1 MKKYLAARM
10 RLSALIIVGIMVT
23 TSLVTPHL
31 VEAQSAS
38 DKIRLMADTLRARDS
53 GNLDQAKEKAEEL
66 IKIAPRDENVQ
77 RLLAS
82 INRDLDRSGSRVYG
96 QATNQD
102 VESAIGTPSTTNTS
116 KSSTQSIIRKR
127 LGLKTS
133 QDLPHAFAT
142 EADAAVGKAAA
153 DQDAKITAAKD
164 AIADAR
170 QLAKLALTAMPPI
183 CSTPPVPTLR

>member
-10 RLSALIIVGIMVT
+10 RLFALIIVGALVT
-23 TSLVTPHL
+23 TALFTPHL

-82 INRDLDRSGSRVYG
+82 INRELDRRGGPVASAVYG
-96 QATNQD
+96 QASKQD
-102 VESAIGTPSTTNTS
+102 VEASMNLSSSAN
-116 KSSTQSIIRKR
+116 
-127 LGLKTS
+127 
-133 QDLPHAFAT
+133 
-142 EADAAVGKAAA
+142 AANIVAEVAA
-153 DQDAKITAAKD
+153 DQAAKIAAAKD

-170 QLAKLALTAMPPI
+170 DRK
-183 CSTPPVPTLR
+183 SVV